1 MEIKK
6 SIHKC
11 FDDIAS
17 YIIALVSITSTLV
30 FFKSENPSKY
40 QKNDN
45 IKLTSKQ
52 KETNLII
59 YPHDLLDKFFNQL
72 KWPTKIK
79 YEIEDVDFN
88 EKPPKKLPMG
98 ILEKPMFGFSQSLI
112 VNFYEKNK
120 ELIEKNYGE
129 DPYKWPS
136 DLNFGRVVRN
146 SVSHDNKILITNPNT
161 QNVKWSGLNYGPK
174 DNGKLVIHYDLWP
187 ADIILL
193 IIDMDSHLH

>member
-6 SIHKC
+6 SIHKG

-52 KETNLII
+52 KEANLII

-79 YEIEDVDFN
+79 YEIENVEIN
-88 EKPPKKLPMG
+88 KNPPIKLPMG

-112 VNFYEKNK
+112 VNFYERNI
-120 ELIEKNYGE
+120 ELIKSKYGE
-129 DPYKWPS
+129 DPFKWPS

-146 SVSHDNKILITNPNT
+146 SVSHSNIIHITNPKVP
-161 QNVKWSGLNYGPK
+161 NVNWCGLSYGPK
-174 DNGKLVIHYDLWP
+174 DNGKLVIHHDLWP
-187 ADIILL
+187 GDIILL
-193 IIDMDSHLH
+193 LIDMDSHL